1 MKQAGLLRIAV
12 VIAMASARA
21 DDSRPPLQAKALCAV
36 GETVAFSCHL
46 GKKQV
51 SLCQTADA
59 GKAWRYRYGTAAKVE
74 LAFPETE
81 TETETGNAAQFVAS
95 ETPTHGGSNTVVSFV
110 RGGYEYRVFS
120 RVANDEAGEPAFEDG
135 LEVVKDG
142 KRLSR
147 RVCDDGGEGFRV
159 DVSGLMR

>member
-1 MKQAGLLRIAV
+1 MNRHWLLSGILACWLPAGCADG
-12 VIAMASARA
+12 ARA
-21 DDSRPPLQAKALCAV
+21 PLQANALCEI

-51 SLCQTADA
+51 SLCQAANA
-59 GKAWRYRYGTAAKVE
+59 GKAWRYRYGTPAKIE
-74 LAFPETE
+74 LAFPEA
-81 TETETGNAAQFVAS
+81 ETGDAALFSAS
-95 ETPTHGGSNTVVSFV
+95 EKPTNGGANSVVSFA

-120 RVANDEAGEPAFEDG
+120 RVAKGEDGEPTFEDG

-142 KRLSR
+142 KLVSH

-159 DVSGLMR
+159 DVSALIR